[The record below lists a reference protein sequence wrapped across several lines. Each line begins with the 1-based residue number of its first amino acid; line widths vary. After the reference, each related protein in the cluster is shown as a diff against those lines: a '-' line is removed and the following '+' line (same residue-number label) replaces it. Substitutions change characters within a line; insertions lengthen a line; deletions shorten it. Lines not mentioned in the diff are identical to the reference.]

1 MEEGFSTIDKVRLG
15 TAAAD
20 AISAAAAFIPGYG
33 TVASGVLGIGSTL
46 TNIGA
51 DIADESMSGWDVA
64 GNALYGLGMDVVGL
78 IPGMGATGKA
88 AKIVRVLKPVSKLA
102 MRTLQAYGMVHSA
115 DAFNKL
121 MSNPSDMSAD
131 DWRNLVTG
139 LQAISGEAR
148 YKGGKRA
155 VSRATTQRDVADVKT
170 STGRMATI
178 SKEDLDKLR
187 ETKGL
192 KHRINCSQN

>member
-1 MEEGFSTIDKVRLG
+1 MI
-15 TAAAD
+15 
-20 AISAAAAFIPGYG
+20 
-33 TVASGVLGIGSTL
+33 
-46 TNIGA
+46 
-51 DIADESMSGWDVA
+51 
-64 GNALYGLGMDVVGL
+64 
-78 IPGMGATGKA
+78 
-88 AKIVRVLKPVSKLA
+88 
-102 MRTLQAYGMVHSA
+102 HSA

-170 STGRMATI
+170 STRRVATI

-187 ETKGL
+187 KTKGL
-192 KHRINCSQN
+192 KA

>member
-20 AISAAAAFIPGYG
+20 AAAAAAAFIPGYG

-78 IPGMGATGKA
+78 IPGLGTTGKA
-88 AKIVRVLKPVSKLA
+88 SKIVRVLKPVSKLA
-102 MRTLQAYGMVHSA
+102 MRTLQAYGMIHSV

-148 YKGGKRA
+148 YNKGGKERL
-155 VSRATTQRDVADVKT
+155 VEQLL
-170 STGRMATI
+170 
-178 SKEDLDKLR
+178 KEML
-187 ETKGL
+187 
-192 KHRINCSQN
+192 QM

>member
-1 MEEGFSTIDKVRLG
+1 MI
-15 TAAAD
+15 
-20 AISAAAAFIPGYG
+20 
-33 TVASGVLGIGSTL
+33 
-46 TNIGA
+46 
-51 DIADESMSGWDVA
+51 
-64 GNALYGLGMDVVGL
+64 
-78 IPGMGATGKA
+78 
-88 AKIVRVLKPVSKLA
+88 
-102 MRTLQAYGMVHSA
+102 HSA
-115 DAFNKL
+115 NAFNKL

-170 STGRMATI
+170 STGRVATI

-187 ETKGL
+187 KTKGL
-192 KHRINCSQN
+192 KA

>member
-46 TNIGA
+46 TNIVA

-102 MRTLQAYGMVHSA
+102 MRTL
-115 DAFNKL
+115 
-121 MSNPSDMSAD
+121 
-131 DWRNLVTG
+131 
-139 LQAISGEAR
+139 
-148 YKGGKRA
+148 
-155 VSRATTQRDVADVKT
+155 
-170 STGRMATI
+170 
-178 SKEDLDKLR
+178 
-187 ETKGL
+187 
-192 KHRINCSQN
+192 